1 MSALSAHLQDAITI
15 MVTAL
20 HAARSE
26 DAVTIQAA
34 DVLCSELRRKM
45 TGTAASDRD
54 FRRMTE
60 LGSMI
65 ADEGWVE
72 LQDATA
78 SDIMMPYP
86 KG

>member
-1 MSALSAHLQDAITI
+1 
-15 MVTAL
+15 
-20 HAARSE
+20 
-26 DAVTIQAA
+26 
-34 DVLCSELRRKM
+34 M

-54 FRRMTE
+54 FRRMTD

-65 ADEGWVE
+65 ANEGWVE